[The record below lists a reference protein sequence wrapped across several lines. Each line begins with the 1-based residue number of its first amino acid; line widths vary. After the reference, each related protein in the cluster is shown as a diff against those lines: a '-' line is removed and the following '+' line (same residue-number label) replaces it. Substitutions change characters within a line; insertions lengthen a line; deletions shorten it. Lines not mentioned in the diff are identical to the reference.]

1 MHLHARMCCF
11 SVSAATKMS
20 LKLTDVTGSPRGA
33 ETKDWISILKI
44 ILTLPCSLLMKIQAG
59 YVSAKY
65 PAI

>member
-1 MHLHARMCCF
+1 MPECVALIF

-59 YVSAKY
+59 YVSANY